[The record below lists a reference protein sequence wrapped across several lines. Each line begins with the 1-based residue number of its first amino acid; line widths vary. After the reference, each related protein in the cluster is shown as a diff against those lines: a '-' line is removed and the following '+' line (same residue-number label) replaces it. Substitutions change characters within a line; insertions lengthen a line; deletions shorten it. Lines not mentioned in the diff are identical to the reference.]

1 MRILIMF
8 MRSLKMTKENS
19 KIVVKSLIL
28 TVLINLSL
36 LPGILSLEEAFNLL
50 RFLELEYIESQVLPA
65 FSTTDHLICHSA
77 SGS

>member
-1 MRILIMF
+1 
-8 MRSLKMTKENS
+8 MTKENF

-50 RFLELEYIESQVLPA
+50 RFLKLEYIESQVLPA
-65 FSTTDHLICHSA
+65 FIKTDES
-77 SGS
+77 